1 MEIMR
6 PERADIIAGC
16 REKARQCRDT
26 ASRMKFPD
34 QKKDMEE
41 TAQMWDRLAQTAG
54 GGPLEELLVA
64 ANEGKPEVA
73 SKPEFFS
80 KKEVVPELPLS
91 RGSIDT
97 DELGL

>member
-1 MEIMR
+1 MEKMR
-6 PERADIIAGC
+6 LERAEIINVS
-16 REKARQCRDT
+16 REKARRCRDT

-41 TAQMWDRLAQTAG
+41 TAQMWDRLAETAG

-73 SKPEFFS
+73 SKPEFSS
-80 KKEVVPELPLS
+80 KTEVAPELPLS

-97 DELGL
+97 DESGL